1 MSTISLASYTLR
13 VKNKTDAKSVDLSR
27 LNGTRDMLDI
37 CWQFLED
44 RYEEP
49 SHDSSS
55 RKLIRVI
62 KLDREK
68 RSRSL
73 TGLLQT
79 GEYGFASD
87 LLDVESGEVSHKRS
101 SQEAEMIPFYFLFNI
116 PPGVDEGIVILQR
129 FRTSGIRK
137 LLLADFQKYFATQ
150 FGEYRVEINPLT
162 PESVLQQYRSDQCRI
177 TKARFVRFSLPSD
190 LADLYN
196 NQDHEEEE
204 GYVEYTIN
212 AKRNR
217 TLPIWARLNE
227 VLTGKREMNRLL
239 EIESFDYS
247 NVKIEVDLN
256 GTRRTIDLANPKQLR
271 AYYDITDK
279 LSPTEE
285 GHPAYNEV
293 DAIAKDLLAELSHM
307 IRGGADDSQNQR
319 R

>member
-1 MSTISLASYTLR
+1 MNAISLASYTLR
-13 VKNKTDAKSVDLSR
+13 VKNKTDGKAVDLSKIDG
-27 LNGTRDMLDI
+27 NRDMVDI

-44 RYEEP
+44 RYDEP

-79 GEYGFASD
+79 GEYGFTSD

-101 SQEAEMIPFYFLFNI
+101 SQEAEMIPFYFLFDI

-137 LLLADFQKYFATQ
+137 ILLEDFQKYFATK
-150 FGEYRVEINPLT
+150 FGEHKVEINPLT
-162 PESVLQQYRSDQCRI
+162 PESVLKQYSSDQCRI
-177 TKARFVRFSLPSD
+177 TKARFIRFSLPSD
-190 LADLYN
+190 LADLYGK
-196 NQDHEEEE
+196 QDHEEEE

-217 TLPIWARLNE
+217 TLPIMSRLKE
-227 VLTGKREMNRLL
+227 VLIGKREMNRLI
-239 EIESFDYS
+239 EIENFDYS

-256 GTRRTIDLANPKQLR
+256 GNRRTIDLSNPKQLR

-279 LSPTEE
+279 LITTED

-293 DAIAKDLLAELSHM
+293 DVIAKELLTELSHM
-307 IRGGADDSQNQR
+307 IRGGADASQNQR